1 MSNLNLIPIGKLF
14 DLEKGSLQSSKCTE
28 GEYTFIT
35 AAEEWKTH
43 NEYSHEC
50 EALIFAAAASGSLGR
65 THYINDK
72 FITSDLCFILTPK
85 DSKKYPIN
93 LKFYHFVFNS
103 LKDEIV
109 KNTKSGTSKESINQS
124 NLRNYEIPYFEI
136 DKQNLWIDKLV
147 NTKSIK
153 EDLELELSSGQSLL
167 KQLKQTILQEAIE
180 GKLTAKWRAKNPD
193 IGTAKKLLEQ
203 IKTEKEKLIKEKK
216 IRPSKPLPPINED
229 EIPFDI
235 PQNWEWCR
243 LGDISFVGTGA
254 TPLTSEPKYY
264 NGDINWITSSA
275 TGADF
280 VTEAET
286 KITELALKETNCQ
299 IYPIGTLVI
308 AMYGQ
313 GKTRGQITELMIDSA
328 TNQACAAISIYLKDK
343 ALNQFIKKYFQ
354 KIYLEIR
361 ELASG
366 GAQPNLNMQK
376 VKDTMIA
383 LPPLEE
389 QKEIVATIEKLFT
402 LCNELESEINQNKVT
417 VDNLMA
423 TVLKEAF
430 ETKENIH
437 EYKA

>member
-124 NLRNYEIPYFEI
+124 NLRNYKIPYFEI

-153 EDLELELSSGQSLL
+153 EDLEFELSSGQSLL

-180 GKLTAKWRAKNPD
+180 GKLTEKWRAKNPD
-193 IGTAKKLLEQ
+193 IGTAKELLAQ
-203 IKTEKEKLIKEKK
+203 IKIEKEKLIKEKK
-216 IRPSKPLPPINED
+216 LKASKPLAPINED

-235 PQNWEWCR
+235 PSSWEWCR
-243 LGDISFVGTGA
+243 FGNIVEHNAGKTLDRGRNKGLAQKYIT
-254 TPLTSEPKYY
+254 TSNLYWGY
-264 NGDINWITSSA
+264 FILD
-275 TGADF
+275 D
-280 VTEAET
+280 
-286 KITELALKETNCQ
+286 LKEMLIDESELSKCTVQKGDLLVCEGGEAGRSAVWENDETICIQ
-299 IYPIGTLVI
+299 NHIHRVRPYQNINTYYLYYYLMKIFLTGEIDNYRNGMGIKNLSGKSLSTIIIPI
-308 AMYGQ
+308 AP
-313 GKTRGQITELMIDSA
+313 K
-328 TNQACAAISIYLKDK
+328 
-343 ALNQFIKKYFQ
+343 
-354 KIYLEIR
+354 
-361 ELASG
+361 
-366 GAQPNLNMQK
+366 
-376 VKDTMIA
+376 
-383 LPPLEE
+383 EE
-389 QKEIVATIEKLFT
+389 QKEIVATIEKLFAI
-402 LCNELESEINQNKVT
+402 CDELECEINQNKTT

-430 ETKENIH
+430 EQQ
-437 EYKA
+437 

>member
-124 NLRNYEIPYFEI
+124 NLRNYKIPYFEI

-153 EDLELELSSGQSLL
+153 EDLEFELSSGQSLL

-180 GKLTAKWRAKNPD
+180 GKLTEKWRAKNPD
-193 IGTAKKLLEQ
+193 IGTAKELLAQ
-203 IKTEKEKLIKEKK
+203 IKIEKEKLIKEKK
-216 IRPSKPLPPINED
+216 LKASKPLAPINED

-235 PQNWEWCR
+235 PKNWEWCR
-243 LGDISFVGTGA
+243 LGDVITNIKGGGTPSKA
-254 TPLTSEPKYY
+254 NSKFW
-264 NGDINWITSSA
+264 NGNIPWASVKDLKN
-275 TGADF
+275 DF
-280 VTEAET
+280 IDFTDDF
-286 KITELALKETNCQ
+286 ITEE
-299 IYPIGTLVI
+299 
-308 AMYGQ
+308 
-313 GKTRGQITELMIDSA
+313 
-328 TNQACAAISIYLKDK
+328 
-343 ALNQFIKKYFQ
+343 ALNNSSTNLIPKGNIIISTRMGLGKIAFNNIDTCINQDLKAIFLNNINSKYFFSVY
-354 KIYLEIR
+354 KTYSIVGRGMTVDGIR
-361 ELASG
+361 QEDLLSYMF
-366 GAQPNLNMQK
+366 P
-376 VKDTMIA
+376 

-389 QKEIVATIEKLFT
+389 QKEIVTTIEKLFAI
-402 LCNELESEINQNKVT
+402 CDELESEIKQNKIT
-417 VDNLMA
+417 VQTIMA

-430 ETKENIH
+430 EQQ
-437 EYKA
+437 

>member
-1 MSNLNLIPIGKLF
+1 MSKLNLISIGTLF

-65 THYINDK
+65 THYINNK

-153 EDLELELSSGQSLL
+153 EDLELELSTGQSLL

-180 GKLTAKWRAKNPD
+180 GKLTAKYRAKNPD
-193 IGTAKKLLEQ
+193 IGTAKELLEQ
-203 IKTEKEKLIKEKK
+203 IKIEKEKLVKDKK
-216 IRPSKPLPPINED
+216 IKASKPLAPINEN
-229 EIPFDI
+229 EIPFDV

-243 LGDISFVGTGA
+243 LGETGIFERGKSKHRPRNDETLFIDGQYPLIQTGDVSQSKYTNYLINTYNKKYNDFGLSQSRLWSKGT
-254 TPLTSEPKYY
+254 LC
-264 NGDINWITSSA
+264 ITIA
-275 TGADF
+275 ANI
-280 VTEAET
+280 AET
-286 KITELALKETNCQ
+286 GFLNIDACFPDSVVGFNSIDNTISKLIHYFLIISKEE
-299 IYPIGTLVI
+299 IERFAP
-308 AMYGQ
+308 
-313 GKTRGQITELMIDSA
+313 A
-328 TNQACAAISIYLKDK
+328 TA
-343 ALNQFIKKYFQ
+343 Q
-354 KIYLEIR
+354 KNINLEIIN
-361 ELASG
+361 ELYF
-366 GAQPNLNMQK
+366 P
-376 VKDTMIA
+376 

-389 QKEIVATIEKLFT
+389 QKEIVATIEKLFAI
-402 LCNELESEINQNKVT
+402 CDELESEINQNKTT

-430 ETKENIH
+430 KN
-437 EYKA
+437 

>member
-124 NLRNYEIPYFEI
+124 NLRNYKIPYFAI

-153 EDLELELSSGQSLL
+153 EDLEFELSSGQSLL

-180 GKLTAKWRAKNPD
+180 GKLTEKWRAKNPD
-193 IGTAKKLLEQ
+193 IGTAKELLAQ
-203 IKTEKEKLIKEKK
+203 IKIEKEKLIKEKK
-216 IRPSKPLPPINED
+216 LKASKPLAPINED

-235 PQNWEWCR
+235 PKNWEWCR
-243 LGDISFVGTGA
+243 LGDVITNIKGGGTPSKA
-254 TPLTSEPKYY
+254 NSKFW
-264 NGDINWITSSA
+264 NGNIPWASVKDLKN
-275 TGADF
+275 DF
-280 VTEAET
+280 IDFTDDF
-286 KITELALKETNCQ
+286 ITEE
-299 IYPIGTLVI
+299 
-308 AMYGQ
+308 
-313 GKTRGQITELMIDSA
+313 
-328 TNQACAAISIYLKDK
+328 
-343 ALNQFIKKYFQ
+343 ALNNSSTNLIPKGNIIISTRMGLGKIAFNNIDTCINQDLKAIFLNNINSKYFFSVY
-354 KIYLEIR
+354 KTYSIVGRGMTVDGIR
-361 ELASG
+361 QEDLLSYMF
-366 GAQPNLNMQK
+366 P
-376 VKDTMIA
+376 

>member
-35 AAEEWKTH
+35 AAEEWKTN

-124 NLRNYEIPYFEI
+124 NLRNYKIPYFAI

-153 EDLELELSSGQSLL
+153 EDLEFELSSGQSLL

-180 GKLTAKWRAKNPD
+180 GKLTEKWRAKNPD
-193 IGTAKKLLEQ
+193 IGTAKELLAQ
-203 IKTEKEKLIKEKK
+203 IKIEKEKLIKEKK
-216 IRPSKPLPPINED
+216 LKASKPLAPINED

-235 PQNWEWCR
+235 PKNWEWCR
-243 LGDISFVGTGA
+243 LGDVITNIKGGGTPSKA
-254 TPLTSEPKYY
+254 NSKFW
-264 NGDINWITSSA
+264 NGNIPWASVKDLKN
-275 TGADF
+275 DF
-280 VTEAET
+280 IDFTDDF
-286 KITELALKETNCQ
+286 ITEE
-299 IYPIGTLVI
+299 
-308 AMYGQ
+308 
-313 GKTRGQITELMIDSA
+313 
-328 TNQACAAISIYLKDK
+328 
-343 ALNQFIKKYFQ
+343 ALNNSSTNLIPKGNIIISTRMGLGKIAFNNIDTCINQDLKAIFLNNINSKYFFSVY
-354 KIYLEIR
+354 KTYSIVGRGMTVDGIR
-361 ELASG
+361 QEDLLSYMF
-366 GAQPNLNMQK
+366 P
-376 VKDTMIA
+376 

-389 QKEIVATIEKLFT
+389 QKEIVTTIEKLFAI
-402 LCNELESEINQNKVT
+402 CDELESEIKQNKIT
-417 VDNLMA
+417 VQTIMA

-430 ETKENIH
+430 ETKENNH

>member
-1 MSNLNLIPIGKLF
+1 MSNLNLIPIGTLF

-35 AAEEWKTH
+35 AAQEWKTH

-124 NLRNYEIPYFEI
+124 NLRNYELPYFEI

-153 EDLELELSSGQSLL
+153 EDLELELSTGQSLL

-180 GKLTAKWRAKNPD
+180 GKLTEKWRVKNPD
-193 IGTAKKLLEQ
+193 IGTAKELLEQ

-216 IRPSKPLPPINED
+216 IRPSKPLSPINED

-235 PQNWEWCR
+235 PPSWEWCR
-243 LGDISFVGTGA
+243 LGDIANGFQYGTSTKSKINGRVPVLRMGNIQNGRVLLEELVY
-254 TPLTSEPKYY
+254 TDNESEIEKYSIEY
-264 NGDINWITSSA
+264 NDLLFNRTNSR
-275 TGADF
+275 
-280 VTEAET
+280 
-286 KITELALKETNCQ
+286 EL
-299 IYPIGTLVI
+299 V
-308 AMYGQ
+308 
-313 GKTRGQITELMIDSA
+313 GKTAIYSFQEKAIYAGYLIKYSMILSNSHYINYVMNSPFHYQWCAKVRSDAIGQSNINA
-328 TNQACAAISIYLKDK
+328 TKLQSYIV
-343 ALNQFIKKYFQ
+343 
-354 KIYLEIR
+354 
-361 ELASG
+361 
-366 GAQPNLNMQK
+366 P
-376 VKDTMIA
+376 

-402 LCNELESEINQNKVT
+402 LCNELESEINQNKTT
-417 VDNLMA
+417 VDNLMV
-423 TVLKEAF
+423 TVLKESF
-430 ETKENIH
+430 EN
-437 EYKA
+437 

>member
-1 MSNLNLIPIGKLF
+1 LF

-124 NLRNYEIPYFEI
+124 NLRNYKIPYFAI

-153 EDLELELSSGQSLL
+153 EDLEFELSSGQSLL

-180 GKLTAKWRAKNPD
+180 GKLTEKWRAKNPD
-193 IGTAKKLLEQ
+193 IGTAKELLAQ
-203 IKTEKEKLIKEKK
+203 IKIEKEKLIKEKK
-216 IRPSKPLPPINED
+216 LKASKPLAPINED

-235 PQNWEWCR
+235 PKNWEWCR
-243 LGDISFVGTGA
+243 LGDVITNIKGGGTPSKA
-254 TPLTSEPKYY
+254 NSKFW
-264 NGDINWITSSA
+264 NGNIPWASVKDLKN
-275 TGADF
+275 DF
-280 VTEAET
+280 IDFTDDF
-286 KITELALKETNCQ
+286 ITEE
-299 IYPIGTLVI
+299 
-308 AMYGQ
+308 
-313 GKTRGQITELMIDSA
+313 
-328 TNQACAAISIYLKDK
+328 
-343 ALNQFIKKYFQ
+343 ALNNSSTNLIPKGNIIISTRMGLGKIAFNNIDTCINQDLKAIFLNNINSKYFFSVY
-354 KIYLEIR
+354 KTYSIVGRGMTVDGIR
-361 ELASG
+361 QEDLLSYMF
-366 GAQPNLNMQK
+366 P
-376 VKDTMIA
+376 

-402 LCNELESEINQNKVT
+402 LCDELESEINQNKTT
-417 VDNLMA
+417 VQTIMA

-430 ETKENIH
+430 EQQ
-437 EYKA
+437 

>member
-124 NLRNYEIPYFEI
+124 NLRNYKIPYFEI

-153 EDLELELSSGQSLL
+153 EDLEFELSSGQSLL

-193 IGTAKKLLEQ
+193 IGTAKELLDQ
-203 IKTEKEKLIKEKK
+203 IKTEKEQLVKDKK
-216 IRPSKPLPPINED
+216 IKASKLLAPINED

-235 PQNWEWCR
+235 PPSWEWCKFGEIIYENPR
-243 LGDISFVGTGA
+243 NGYSPKTVDYKTEIKTLKLGAITQGYFDTTQIKYLDISIEKDSFLWLKKGDVLIQRSNSLEHVGMAGI
-254 TPLTSEPKYY
+254 Y
-264 NGDINWITSSA
+264 N
-275 TGADF
+275 
-280 VTEAET
+280 
-286 KITELALKETNCQ
+286 LKDTNY
-299 IYPIGTLVI
+299 IYPDLIMKCQVVQPVINYFIHKYLVSNF
-308 AMYGQ
+308 
-313 GKTRGQITELMIDSA
+313 TRE
-328 TNQACAAISIYLKDK
+328 
-343 ALNQFIKKYFQ
+343 YF
-354 KIYLEIR
+354 R
-361 ELASG
+361 NNASG
-366 GAQPNLNMQK
+366 AQQSMPKINQGTVTNLL
-376 VKDTMIA
+376 VP
-383 LPPLEE
+383 LPPTEE

-402 LCNELESEINQNKVT
+402 ICDELESEINQNKTT

-423 TVLKEAF
+423 RVLKEAF
-430 ETKENIH
+430 EQQ
-437 EYKA
+437 

>member
-124 NLRNYEIPYFEI
+124 NLRNYKIPYFAI

-153 EDLELELSSGQSLL
+153 EDLEFELSSGQSLL

-180 GKLTAKWRAKNPD
+180 GKLTEKWRAKNPD
-193 IGTAKKLLEQ
+193 IGTAKELLAQ
-203 IKTEKEKLIKEKK
+203 IKIEKEKLIKEKK
-216 IRPSKPLPPINED
+216 LKASKPLAPINED

-235 PQNWEWCR
+235 PKNWEWCR
-243 LGDISFVGTGA
+243 LGDVITNIKGGGTPSKA
-254 TPLTSEPKYY
+254 NSKFW
-264 NGDINWITSSA
+264 NGNIPWASVKDLKN
-275 TGADF
+275 DF
-280 VTEAET
+280 IDFTDDF
-286 KITELALKETNCQ
+286 ITEE
-299 IYPIGTLVI
+299 
-308 AMYGQ
+308 
-313 GKTRGQITELMIDSA
+313 
-328 TNQACAAISIYLKDK
+328 
-343 ALNQFIKKYFQ
+343 ALNNSSTNLIPKGNIIISTRMGLGKIAFNNIDTCINQDLKAIFLNNINSKYFFSVY
-354 KIYLEIR
+354 KTYSIVGRGMTVDGIR
-361 ELASG
+361 QEDLLSYMF
-366 GAQPNLNMQK
+366 P
-376 VKDTMIA
+376 

-389 QKEIVATIEKLFT
+389 QKEIVTTIEKLFAI
-402 LCNELESEINQNKVT
+402 CDELESEIKQNKIT
-417 VDNLMA
+417 VQTIMA

>member
-35 AAEEWKTH
+35 AAEEWKTN

-85 DSKKYPIN
+85 DSKYPIN

-124 NLRNYEIPYFEI
+124 NLRNYEIPYFGI

-147 NTKSIK
+147 NTKLIK
-153 EDLELELSSGQSLL
+153 EDLELELSTGQSLL

-180 GKLTAKWRAKNPD
+180 GKLTEKWRVKNPD
-193 IGTAKKLLEQ
+193 IGTAKELLEQ
-203 IKTEKEKLIKEKK
+203 IKTEKEKLIKEEK
-216 IRPSKPLPPINED
+216 IRPSKPLSPINED

-235 PQNWEWCR
+235 PESWKWQY
-243 LGDISFVGTGA
+243 LQDISLNIHYGFNASANHEKKDVRLLRITDIQDNQVNWTTVPGCEYTKKDLKTYSLNENDILIARTGGTIGKSYIVKNLSVVSIFA
-254 TPLTSEPKYY
+254 SYLIRVIPSQNVY
-264 NGDINWITSSA
+264 
-275 TGADF
+275 ADF
-280 VTEAET
+280 
-286 KITELALKETNCQ
+286 LKFFIESPLYWKQ
-299 IYPIGTLVI
+299 LH
-308 AMYGQ
+308 
-313 GKTRGQITELMIDSA
+313 D
-328 TNQACAAISIYLKDK
+328 AAW
-343 ALNQFIKKYFQ
+343 
-354 KIYLEIR
+354 
-361 ELASG
+361 
-366 GAQPNLNMQK
+366 GAGQPNVNGTSLSK
-376 VKDTMIA
+376 LL
-383 LPPLEE
+383 LPFPPFEE
-389 QKEIVATIEKLFT
+389 QKEIVATLEKLFFI
-402 LCNELESEINQNKVT
+402 CDEIEIEINQNKTT

-423 TVLKEAF
+423 TVIKEAF
-430 ETKENIH
+430 I
-437 EYKA
+437 